1 MHLFLDEDIEI
12 LLINEFDANGL
23 VRRPLLEYAAIVT
36 ASQHQISLAHLL
48 QVLVSLLVRDVSLQ
62 KDAP

>member
-1 MHLFLDEDIEI
+1 MHLLLDEDIEI

-23 VRRPLLEYAAIVT
+23 VRRPLLKYAAIVT
-36 ASQHQISLAHLL
+36 TSQHQISLAHLL